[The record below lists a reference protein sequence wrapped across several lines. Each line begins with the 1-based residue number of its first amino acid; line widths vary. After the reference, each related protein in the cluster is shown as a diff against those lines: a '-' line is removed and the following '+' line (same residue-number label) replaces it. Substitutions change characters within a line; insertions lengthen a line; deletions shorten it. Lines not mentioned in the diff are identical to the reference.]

1 MTTENEEL
9 ILTCPNCKE
18 VVIIEKIN
26 CGIFRHG
33 IFKNGVQIEPHTPKE
48 QCENYIKQ
56 GLIYGCG
63 FPFQI
68 IKKGE
73 QTFETV
79 ICDYI

>member
-1 MTTENEEL
+1 MTAENEEL
-9 ILTCPNCKE
+9 ILTCPHCKE
-18 VVIIEKIN
+18 NIIIEKIN

-63 FPFQI
+63 LPFQI
-68 IKKGE
+68 IKKCE
-73 QTFETV
+73 KTFETV